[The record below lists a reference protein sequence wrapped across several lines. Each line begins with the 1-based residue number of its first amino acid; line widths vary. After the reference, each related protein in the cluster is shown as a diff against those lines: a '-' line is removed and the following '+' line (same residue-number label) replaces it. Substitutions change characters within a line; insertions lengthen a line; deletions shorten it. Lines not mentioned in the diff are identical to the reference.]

1 LVSQK
6 KPAQAGFFMC
16 MGVLLRCW
24 FKKTQKTNPG
34 VVSNGLMNGSFR
46 PIPDAH
52 RNRMNHAEK
61 WKADFQFRRKQSLI
75 LEAKQL
81 KAGGQTEMRIYLA
94 VRLLGSGWG

>member
-1 LVSQK
+1 
-6 KPAQAGFFMC
+6 
-16 MGVLLRCW
+16 
-24 FKKTQKTNPG
+24 
-34 VVSNGLMNGSFR
+34 
-46 PIPDAH
+46 
-52 RNRMNHAEK
+52 MNHAEK